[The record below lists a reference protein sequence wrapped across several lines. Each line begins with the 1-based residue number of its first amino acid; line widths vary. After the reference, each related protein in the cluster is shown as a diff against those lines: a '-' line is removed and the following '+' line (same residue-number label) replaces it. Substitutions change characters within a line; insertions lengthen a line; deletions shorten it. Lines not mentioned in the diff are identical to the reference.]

1 MSKPLTAVIAAAV
14 LLAGCAAPG
23 NVKEAGPAATA
34 SNKPSFLDD
43 PYPSTYQRVA
53 SPPVLITGAT
63 VLTGTGTRIDN
74 ADVLLQDGRIV
85 AVGTGLQAPAGA
97 THVDGKGKWVTPG

>member
-1 MSKPLTAVIAAAV
+1 MTKPLTALVAAAV

-23 NVKEAGPAATA
+23 NVKQAGPSAA
-34 SNKPSFLDD
+34 SNKPSWLDD

-63 VLTGTGTRIDN
+63 VLTGTGARIDH
-74 ADVLLQDGRIV
+74 ADVLMQDGRIV
-85 AVGTGLQAPAGA
+85 AVGQGLQAPAGA